1 MGRRGVFYVF
11 RSTGSSLLLLKLVAK
26 LPHFI
31 RSNVI
36 ETVLKINILDVVA
49 KAKWVFNDCG
59 FNLEP
64 LSPPADT
71 VQKANSVVTCMRHPL
86 MNM

>member
-1 MGRRGVFYVF
+1 M
-11 RSTGSSLLLLKLVAK
+11 
-26 LPHFI
+26 
-31 RSNVI
+31 I